1 MMKRE
6 GKKTRNKSEKR
17 EIKMRGKKY
26 GYLMIP

>member
-6 GKKTRNKSEKR
+6 GKKTKSEKR